1 MRTFFEC
8 AFFLSDN
15 LLLLFICMNLTSFLR
30 SQEVTRPHYILFGN
44 PVEHSL
50 SPLMHN
56 LALEYYDMEER
67 YYAVEL
73 QSSEL
78 SILASYLNKD
88 TLKGANVTI
97 PYKQK
102 IAEYLDEIDSA
113 ARAVGAVNTIV
124 KKDYKLKG
132 YNTDVSGFLAPLED
146 YLDHIMGGRS
156 VIFGTGGA
164 SRALVTALNQVGIE
178 EIYLVSRKPAKINSF
193 DSFENVQII
202 SYPEWSAYGEDA
214 ILIVNAT
221 PLGMEPRVEASPVG
235 EGERQYLQNSIC
247 YDIVYN
253 PLKTTF
259 LKQAERAG
267 AETIGGLEMLIEQ
280 GSRSFEYWTGNSF
293 PLDIIRERLYG
304 ELKE

>member
-1 MRTFFEC
+1 
-8 AFFLSDN
+8 
-15 LLLLFICMNLTSFLR
+15 
-30 SQEVTRPHYILFGN
+30 
-44 PVEHSL
+44 
-50 SPLMHN
+50 MHN
-56 LALEYYDMEER
+56 LALEHYGMEER
-67 YYAVEL
+67 YYAVKL
-73 QSSEL
+73 QQNEL

-88 TLKGANVTI
+88 TLKGANITI

-113 ARAVGAVNTIV
+113 AQAVGAVNTIV
-124 KKDYKLKG
+124 KGEYRLKG

-146 YLDHIMGGRS
+146 YMDHLIGGRS
-156 VIFGTGGA
+156 IIFGTGGA
-164 SRALVTALNQVGIE
+164 SRAIVTALNQLGME
-178 EIYLVSRKPAKINSF
+178 EILLVSRNPSRINSF
-193 DSFENVQII
+193 DSFDKIQII
-202 SYPEWSAYGEDA
+202 SYPEWSAYADGA

-221 PLGMEPRVEASPVG
+221 PLGMEPRIGMSPVT
-235 EGERQYLQNSIC
+235 EGEQKYLEDSIC

-259 LKQAERAG
+259 LKQAETVG

-293 PLDIIRERLYG
+293 PLDIIRKRLYG